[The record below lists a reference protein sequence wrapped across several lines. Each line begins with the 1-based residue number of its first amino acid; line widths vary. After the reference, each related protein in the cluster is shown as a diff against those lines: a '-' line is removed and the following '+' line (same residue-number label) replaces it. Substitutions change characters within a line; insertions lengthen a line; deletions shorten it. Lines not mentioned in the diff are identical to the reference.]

1 MGPGF
6 SSIGRLA
13 MALLGAALAL
23 VLAPS
28 PAKAFVSD
36 CTITTT
42 GLAFSPYVSPNLLDG
57 AGSVTI
63 TCDGSGATNSLNI
76 TLSNG
81 NNSGNCSPRRMA
93 MGANRLSYDIYSDP
107 GRTTLWCAGGGT
119 RLDFNLDFS
128 TGPTQTR
135 TFTLYGRVRA
145 NQNPPY
151 GTTYSDSVTATVR
164 RSNGNSLDSVV
175 VPVTGSISPVC
186 TVSTTALAFG
196 SYVPTAAS
204 LGTGTVTVTCTNTA
218 PYQISL
224 DAGANADV
232 TSRRMAFGAERL
244 SYTLYSNA
252 ARTTLWGDGTTFG
265 SRVSATGS
273 GGAQART
280 VYGTIPAGQ
289 APAPGNYSD
298 SVLVTVEY

>member
-1 MGPGF
+1 L
-6 SSIGRLA
+6 SSLGRLA
-13 MALLGAALAL
+13 IALLGAAIAL

-28 PAKAFVSD
+28 PAAATVSS
-36 CTITTT
+36 CSTMTTT
-42 GLAFSPYVSPNLLDG
+42 GLAFSPYVASPNPVDG
-57 AGSVTI
+57 AGSITI
-63 TCDGSGATNSLNI
+63 TCTGSGATNSLNI

-81 NNSGNCSPRRMA
+81 SSGACPGRRMA
-93 MGANRLSYDIYSDP
+93 MGANRLNYDIFQDA
-107 GRTTLWCAGGGT
+107 GRITPWCAGAGN
-119 RLDFNLDFS
+119 RLNFNLDFS
-128 TGPTQTR
+128 TGANQTR
-135 TFTLYGRVRA
+135 TFTLYGRMPG

-151 GTTYSDSVTATVR
+151 GTTYSDSLTANLRTSTGTSLKTVT
-164 RSNGNSLDSVV
+164 
-175 VPVTGSISPVC
+175 VPITGSISPVC
-186 TVSTTALAFG
+186 SASTTPLAFG

-224 DAGANADV
+224 GAGANADV
-232 TSRRMAFGAERL
+232 ASRRMAGPSSGRL

-265 SRVSATGS
+265 SKVSATGT

-289 APAPGNYSD
+289 APTPGNYSD